1 MRAVSRKLPSI
12 IPSCLGRQSV
22 LSTCFIKLNSTPRF
36 ILRSSCLPLRAD
48 HTHYHTLQAPHP
60 SICFNMTAQAPPPA
74 ELPWY
79 ASDPEARSKPASISR
94 SEVLE
99 LLQTGKDDDKFVL
112 VDLRRT
118 DYEVYRGSEFSDPGI
133 LKTLAF

>member
-1 MRAVSRKLPSI
+1 
-12 IPSCLGRQSV
+12 
-22 LSTCFIKLNSTPRF
+22 
-36 ILRSSCLPLRAD
+36 
-48 HTHYHTLQAPHP
+48 
-60 SICFNMTAQAPPPA
+60 MTAQAPPPA
-74 ELPWY
+74 GQPWY
-79 ASDPEARSKPASISR
+79 AVYPDARSKPASISR

-118 DYEVYRGSEFSDPGI
+118 DYEVYRGSAFSDPGI